1 MAKKSEKRLYSD
13 EMRELSFASF
23 EDLKLMLSAGV
34 LRNMMKTL

>member
-23 EDLKLMLSAGV
+23 EDLKAYAIRLS
-34 LRNMMKTL
+34 LIHI